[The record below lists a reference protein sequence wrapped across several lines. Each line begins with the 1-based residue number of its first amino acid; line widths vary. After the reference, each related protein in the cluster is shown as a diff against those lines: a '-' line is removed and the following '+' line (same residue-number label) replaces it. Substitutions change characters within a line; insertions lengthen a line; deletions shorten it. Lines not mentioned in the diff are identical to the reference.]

1 MSSRFALYV
10 VMIAF
15 ACSSPSVAQQTTSA
29 PTGEAAS
36 LRQRIQQLER
46 ELAQLQSRHT
56 QLRRAVQDSLPAL
69 RDRLRTPGSVDKVT
83 RSLERAL
90 RGEDIDTGP
99 TRTNTATPP
108 PEASPPKEQ
117 RDLDPPPVVLPNTSP
132 PPAAGSR
139 HAGLGFYFQDI
150 SFVPS
155 AEGGYECV
163 GEMVNKASEQ
173 PVTPRFLITIRDAQ
187 GQEVAMTYFYLAFS
201 QIEQSKIFRANIT
214 EKPPENGS
222 FIITVSIPPP
232 LDRGDR
238 NPDDMTSD

>member
-1 MSSRFALYV
+1 MRRCFVLYAM
-10 VMIAF
+10 MILL
-15 ACSSPSVAQQTTSA
+15 ACWSPSLAQQTSSA

-46 ELAQLQSRHT
+46 EMAQLQSRHG
-56 QLRRAVQDSLPAL
+56 QLRRAVQDALPAL

-90 RGEDIDTGP
+90 RGEDIDTGT
-99 TRTNTATPP
+99 TRTAA
-108 PEASPPKEQ
+108 ASPPAEVAPPKDKL
-117 RDLDPPPVVLPNTSP
+117 DLDPPPIVLPNTSP

-155 AEGGYECV
+155 VEGGYECV

-173 PVTPRFLITIRDAQ
+173 PITPRFAITIRDAQ
-187 GQEVAMTYFYLAFS
+187 GQDVTMTYFYLAFS
-201 QIEQSKIFRANIT
+201 QIEQSKIFRAAIA

-222 FIITVSIPPP
+222 FTITASIPPP

-238 NPDDMTSD
+238 NPDEMP